1 MTKKNKLIVGAVVVV
16 LVAYYLYD
24 KNKKMQEVEKMKAG
38 AEVKPEAKP
47 DAVATNTSRAKS

>member
-24 KNKKMQEVEKMKAG
+24 RNRKMQEVAKMKAG
-38 AEVKPEAKP
+38 VEAKP
-47 DAVATNTSRAKS
+47 NAVATNTSRAKS

>member
-24 KNKKMQEVEKMKAG
+24 RNRKMQEVAKMKAG
-38 AEVKPEAKP
+38 AEAKPEAKP
-47 DAVATNTSRAKS
+47 DTVATNTSRAKS